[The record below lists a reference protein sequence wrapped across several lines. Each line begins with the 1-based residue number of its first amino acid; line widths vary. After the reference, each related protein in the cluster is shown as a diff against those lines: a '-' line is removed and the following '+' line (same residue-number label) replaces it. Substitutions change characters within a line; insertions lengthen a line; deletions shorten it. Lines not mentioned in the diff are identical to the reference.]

1 MTPRWYHP
9 PSSKC
14 FYTDIFFF
22 RYIYYWNLTVYCKY
36 ILCLQLYIYL
46 YWALSIRVHMLPMVY
61 EAFIN
66 ILIFIYINLP
76 LLINLYQ
83 YQDTVISNSTVS
95 ISWTKM
101 DKLVLD
107 FIIKLYYRGFVE
119 CISPLKAM
127 FGYVACWST
136 YVNKIIG
143 WLVACGK
150 LKACIVWLSLMG
162 CLSVEVSITIW
173 NRIYAATIW

>member
-1 MTPRWYHP
+1 MLHTPSVAYA
-9 PSSKC
+9 
-14 FYTDIFFF
+14 
-22 RYIYYWNLTVYCKY
+22 LVY
-36 ILCLQLYIYL
+36 L
-46 YWALSIRVHMLPMVY
+46 MPN
-61 EAFIN
+61 IN
-66 ILIFIYINLP
+66 IYI
-76 LLINLYQ
+76 I
-83 YQDTVISNSTVS
+83 V
-95 ISWTKM
+95 TKM
-101 DKLVLD
+101 DKSVLD

-162 CLSVEVSITIW
+162 CLSVEV
-173 NRIYAATIW
+173 